1 MKISVQASAAD
12 SHVIRELLS
21 PWDVQFV
28 RLEEADVV
36 VVYKEK
42 PMEGKKTLVIPWD
55 SRAFDAWTRQK
66 ELKIIRRLGHLA
78 VIQASANAALTITPT
93 TSYCIDA
100 HLGQDFEDSNPTKII
115 VNEDLSVLTVDV
127 VKEYDEILDET
138 LNAKSS
144 TAYRLLESSPIPY
157 RILPKQLS
165 NFFLKNHKSSGSLSI
180 CDKLPVDA
188 LRFALKEALEQLL
201 GKTIHRKTWNGRN
214 HVFLM
219 THDVETIEG
228 LQRACYLKKLE
239 EKYDIPSAW
248 YIPSKRYKLNH
259 EIIKKLANY
268 GEVGA
273 HDTTHDGKLGQLP
286 ERKLVERLLE
296 AKRGIEVAAEQ
307 TVQGFRTPLLQHN
320 TKIIEA
326 LEKTGYSYDTSIP
339 TWEPMHPRTMKPHGI
354 GTIYPLKFDGFTE
367 IPVTLPQDHQLL
379 HVLDLDPEELVKK
392 WLEMASVIK
401 ELGGVCM
408 LLVHP
413 DYKLADPNSDVYEE
427 LLNTVASDK
436 EAWVTVPSRMIHS

>member
-1 MKISVQASAAD
+1 MKINVRAPAVD
-12 SHVIRELLS
+12 SYVIRELLS

-28 RLEEADVV
+28 GVEEAEAAI
-36 VVYKEK
+36 VYKDK
-42 PMEGKKTLVIPWD
+42 PLKSKKTLIIPWD
-55 SRAFDAWTRQK
+55 SRAFDAWTRQTGF
-66 ELKIIRRLGHLA
+66 KITRRIGHLA
-78 VIQASANAALTITPT
+78 TVHAGINAALTITPA
-93 TSYCIDA
+93 TSYCVDA
-100 HLGQDFEDSNPTKII
+100 HLGKDSDGSPAKFEL
-115 VNEDLSVLTVDV
+115 NEDLSVLTIDV
-127 VKEYDEILDET
+127 VKEYSQILDRT

-157 RILPKQLS
+157 RVLPKQLS

-180 CDKLPVDA
+180 CDKLPLDA
-188 LRFALKEALEQLL
+188 LRFALKEALEQLVR
-201 GKTIHRKTWNGRN
+201 KAIPRKTWSGRA
-214 HVFLM
+214 HVFLL

-248 YIPSKRYKLNH
+248 YIPSKRYKLDH
-259 EIIKKLANY
+259 EIIQKLAHG

-296 AKRGIEVAAEQ
+296 AKRGLEVAAEQ
-307 TVQGFRTPLLQHN
+307 SVQGFRTPLLQHN

-326 LEKTGYSYDTSIP
+326 LGKTGYSYDTSIP

-354 GTIYPLKFDGFTE
+354 GTIYPIRFNGLTE

-379 HVLDLDPEELVKK
+379 HVLDLAPEELIGN

-413 DYKLADPNSDVYEE
+413 DYKLADPNLGLYEE
-427 LLNTVASDK
+427 LLNAIASDK
-436 EAWVTVPSRMIHS
+436 DAWVTVPSRIVHS